1 MSVNTYAPVFIIE
14 IDGKELS
21 EDISSHVERFSYD
34 DDEEK
39 MDELKLTIT
48 DTDFSFVDNAQ
59 LREGKEIKVRWGYLG
74 NLSEQRICTIKEI
87 NYAFGA
93 DRVARM
99 NITALDKG
107 HKLTGRAARTCW
119 NNKKIAEVVKDIAGK
134 HNFAAKVD
142 IPEDIQLEF
151 LSQGGKSDWTF
162 LQELADETGCVFWVK
177 NDELHFEPDKENEPV
192 YKFTWGK
199 EDLRPRACGR
209 KVGRRRL
216 FAEPKHYSQC

>member
-1 MSVNTYAPVFIIE
+1 MSVDTYAPVFIIE

-59 LREGKEIKVRWGYLG
+59 LQEGKEIKARWGYLG

-87 NYAFGA
+87 NYAFGT

-107 HKLTGRAARTCW
+107 LNA
-119 NNKKIAEVVKDIAGK
+119 
-134 HNFAAKVD
+134 
-142 IPEDIQLEF
+142 
-151 LSQGGKSDWTF
+151 
-162 LQELADETGCVFWVK
+162 
-177 NDELHFEPDKENEPV
+177 
-192 YKFTWGK
+192 
-199 EDLRPRACGR
+199 
-209 KVGRRRL
+209 
-216 FAEPKHYSQC
+216 